1 MLFKNTPWNGYDENS
16 LKENVLSQ
24 PLKIPDSG
32 RLSKESI
39 TFLTGALQ
47 KEESNRMEW
56 TDVFSLFSNIKS
68 NKKISNISYFRK
80 EK

>member
-39 TFLTGALQ
+39 AFITGAL
-47 KEESNRMEW
+47 
-56 TDVFSLFSNIKS
+56 
-68 NKKISNISYFRK
+68 
-80 EK
+80 